1 MLVEKS
7 KVAGK
12 VLSNEEGVL
21 LVSPSHQTTVNSS
34 LCIYIGIAILHSF
47 LLIKDVKRRG
57 GKANKS
63 THELAR
69 STYNFS

>member
-12 VLSNEEGVL
+12 SLSNEEGIL

-34 LCIYIGIAILHSF
+34 LCIYIGIAVLHSF
-47 LLIKDVKRRG
+47 LLIKDVKR
-57 GKANKS
+57 KKKKKKK
-63 THELAR
+63 
-69 STYNFS
+69 